1 MSGTAETYGKR
12 GVRLLQLRRDPRG
25 LHAVRE
31 ARARLLLSLAS
42 SEDYERGDNA
52 AVVPTDTLKNTVHAL
67 ALANGIRCL
76 EEFASQ
82 LCEHVLRTHGRVER
96 VRASLTETPWRR
108 MHLVEPPPILLL
120 LLLNPSHEWREQ
132 LCEGGAVSV
141 LAGAAAAQDGKPH
154 NHAFVLSPEV
164 EFYCD
169 VEAQQHGPPLVRS
182 GLRGLRVLKTTQSG
196 FAGFAREGFTSLEE
210 TRDRFF
216 CTEMEARWAF
226 QRGLSLSARDYDEA
240 RERVHACLLE
250 TFAGPPDTGVY
261 SPSVQHTLYLAGQ
274 CVLRSLPHVEDIR
287 ITMSNLH
294 YTPIDLRKLGLKNND
309 QASLTTRVRE
319 GSNAKRPMSC
329 QYYFMR
335 RSKHWSMY
343 FMIKSLQRFCCI
355 NLRSSSPSYLLQVFL
370 PTSSPAGL
378 ISATVCRQSTAK
390 L

>member
-1 MSGTAETYGKR
+1 
-12 GVRLLQLRRDPRG
+12 
-25 LHAVRE
+25 
-31 ARARLLLSLAS
+31 
-42 SEDYERGDNA
+42 
-52 AVVPTDTLKNTVHAL
+52 
-67 ALANGIRCL
+67 
-76 EEFASQ
+76 
-82 LCEHVLRTHGRVER
+82 
-96 VRASLTETPWRR
+96 
-108 MHLVEPPPILLL
+108 
-120 LLLNPSHEWREQ
+120 
-132 LCEGGAVSV
+132 
-141 LAGAAAAQDGKPH
+141 QDGKPH

-169 VEAQQHGPPLVRS
+169 VEAQQHGGPPLVRS

-294 YTPIDLRKLGLKNND
+294 YTPI
-309 QASLTTRVRE
+309 
-319 GSNAKRPMSC
+319 
-329 QYYFMR
+329 
-335 RSKHWSMY
+335 
-343 FMIKSLQRFCCI
+343 
-355 NLRSSSPSYLLQVFL
+355 
-370 PTSSPAGL
+370 
-378 ISATVCRQSTAK
+378 
-390 L
+390 